1 MTEKAQGDKFPLLVY
16 RRWSKML
23 RLPSLLIVIASALAW
38 WFAPNHPW
46 VAHRSWGFFV
56 IACVGAVIFL
66 YSLLARQAA
75 YVQCQPNYVQISTP
89 FLPLAVSYQR
99 IVQIRPV
106 ELHSQLSLA
115 KMKSPQRRL
124 LEPFLPRTVLLLEV
138 KRFPMSE
145 RRLRAWLPWY
155 MFAKDV
161 TGFVLTVDDW
171 MALSRQISVF
181 SDRSIARRQERERRP
196 ASLMERLR

>member
-1 MTEKAQGDKFPLLVY
+1 MTENAKGDKFALVVY

-23 RLPSLLIVIASALAW
+23 RLPGLLIAIASALAW

-56 IACVGAVIFL
+56 IGCVGALIFL

-75 YVQCQPNYVQISTP
+75 YVQCRPNYVQICTP
-89 FLPLAVSYQR
+89 FLAVAVSYKR

-106 ELHSQLSLA
+106 EFHSQFPPA
-115 KMKSPQRRL
+115 RMKSTQRRL
-124 LEPFLPRTVLLLEV
+124 LDPFLTRTVILLEL
-138 KRFPMSE
+138 KGFPMSE
-145 RRLRAWLPWY
+145 RRLRTWWPWF

-161 TGFVLTVDDW
+161 TGFVLTIDDW

-181 SDRSIARRQERERRP
+181 SDRWIARRQERERRP
-196 ASLMERLR
+196 ASLIERLR